1 MDQFAQL
8 RDRAKDF
15 EKRSA
20 QVFIVFPYEPA
31 LIRQWLRG
39 RDQWATLVPEFFENS
54 AKKHPWLRSVG
65 SGSDETMCPVL
76 ADPSCTMSASYGV
89 VGDDSLGLSNRATTF
104 IIDRDGV
111 IRFDSRGKRFEAH
124 EGKLNFD
131 RPPVDLLLET
141 IDGFNKR

>member
-15 EKRSA
+15 EKRST

-39 RDQWATLVPEFFENS
+39 RNQWPTLIPEFFEDA
-54 AKKHPWLRSVG
+54 AKKHPWLTSVG
-65 SGSDETMCPVL
+65 SGSDETLCPVL
-76 ADPSCTMSASYGV
+76 ADPSCTMSATYGV
-89 VGDDSLGLSNRATTF
+89 VGDDGLGLSNRATTL
-104 IIDRDGV
+104 IIDRDGI

-131 RPPVDLLLET
+131 RPPVDLLLKT
-141 IDGFNKR
+141 IDGLKKK